1 MPKIDLTISVTAI
14 LGIAAIVSPVLTTLL
29 NNHHL
34 FRMKKLELKQSEYEQ
49 TVLYKRNIFEQF
61 LQSLSQLSQ
70 FQKEEHLALYSKY
83 YPLAYMYLPSDVQK
97 TLSELNLLILSR
109 SWKEI
114 DKYVDR
120 LTADIYTVLKSL

>member
-34 FRMKKLELKQSEYEQ
+34 FRIKKLELKQNEYEQ

-61 LQSLSQLSQ
+61 LQGLSQLSQ
-70 FQKEEHLALYSKY
+70 YQSEEHLALYSKY

-97 TLSELNLLILSR
+97 TLSELNLLILSK

-114 DKYVDR
+114 GKYVDR
-120 LTADIYTVLKSL
+120 LTTEIYTVLKAL

>member
-34 FRMKKLELKQSEYEQ
+34 FRIKKLELKQNEYEQ

-61 LQSLSQLSQ
+61 LQGLSQLSQ
-70 FQKEEHLALYSKY
+70 YQSEEHLALYSKY

-114 DKYVDR
+114 GKYVDR
-120 LTADIYTVLKSL
+120 LTTEIYTVLKAL

>member
-34 FRMKKLELKQSEYEQ
+34 FRIKKLELKQNEYEQ

-61 LQSLSQLSQ
+61 LQGLSQLSQ
-70 FQKEEHLALYSKY
+70 YQSEEHLALYSKY

-97 TLSELNLLILSR
+97 NLSELNLLILSR

-114 DKYVDR
+114 GKYVDR
-120 LTADIYTVLKSL
+120 LTTEIYTVLKAL